1 MLVKSKVKSRFLCEK
16 CGNESPQWEGKCS
29 FCGEWNTLVEFSQD
43 NANPS
48 NSRNWFGQGSLPAQK
63 LSEISLQELPRF
75 PLTSLEVSRVLGG
88 GIVPGTVVLLSGDP
102 GIGKS
107 TLLLQTAADV
117 AVSNGSALYVTG
129 EESMAQVK
137 MRADRLGIDVDNLL
151 LLQTTVLAEIMDHLD
166 RIKPSLAVVDSI
178 QTVYDDSSSATPGS
192 VTQVRDCT
200 RVLIQW
206 AKTSGVPIILTGHV
220 TKGGDIAGPRLLEHM
235 VDVVLYMEGESISSW
250 RLLRAQ
256 KNRFGSSNEVG
267 VFEMSNSGLIDI
279 SDPSK
284 AFLSERKEGTLG
296 SIVVPTLEGTR
307 PILVEV
313 QALTSQSTLPSPRR
327 VATGV
332 EFNRLLLICAVLS
345 RRAGIS
351 LANQD
356 IVVNV
361 TGGLRL
367 SEPAVDLGIALAI
380 VSSLKNIPV
389 KSNVAAFGEIGL
401 NGEIRGVPHFARRI
415 EEASRLNLQGCLI
428 PASPNIE
435 KDHLQGFK
443 TITVETVTQA
453 MQLSFSK

>member
-1 MLVKSKVKSRFLCEK
+1 MVKSKVKSRFLCEK

-29 FCGEWNTLVEFSQD
+29 FCGEWNTLVEFLQD

-48 NSRNWFGQGSLPAQK
+48 NSRNWVGQRSLPPQK
-63 LSEISLQELPRF
+63 LSEISLQELSRF

-107 TLLLQTAADV
+107 TLLLQMAADI
-117 AVSNGSALYVTG
+117 AVSNGSSLYVTG

-137 MRADRLGIDVDNLL
+137 MRADRLGINVDNLL
-151 LLQTTVLAEIMDHLD
+151 LLQTTVLAEIIDHLD

-206 AKTSGVPIILTGHV
+206 AKTNGVPIILTGHV

-250 RLLRAQ
+250 RLLRAE

-327 VATGV
+327 VATGL

-401 NGEIRGVPHFARRI
+401 NGEIRGVPHFGRRI

-428 PASPNIE
+428 PASSNIE
-435 KDHLQGFK
+435 KGHLQGFK
-443 TITVETVTQA
+443 TTTVETITQA
-453 MQLSFSK
+453 MQVSFSK

>member
-1 MLVKSKVKSRFLCEK
+1 VLVKSKVKSRFLCEN

-29 FCGEWNTLVEFSQD
+29 FCGKWNTLVEFLQD
-43 NANPS
+43 SGNPS
-48 NSRNWFGQGSLPAQK
+48 NARNWFGRLSLPAKK
-63 LSEISLQELPRF
+63 LSEVSLQELPRF
-75 PLTSLEVSRVLGG
+75 LLTSLEFNRVLGG
-88 GIVPGTVVLLSGDP
+88 GIVPGTVVLLSGEP

-117 AVSNGSALYVTG
+117 AASNGSSLYVTG

-151 LLQTTVLAEIMDHLD
+151 LLQTTVLAEIIDHLD

-178 QTVYDDSSSATPGS
+178 QTIYDDSSSATPGS

-250 RLLRAQ
+250 RLLRAE

-267 VFEMSNSGLIDI
+267 VFEMSDSGLVDI

-284 AFLSERKEGTLG
+284 ALLSERKEGTLG
-296 SIVVPTLEGTR
+296 SIVVPTLEGSR

-327 VATGV
+327 VATGI

-367 SEPAVDLGIALAI
+367 SEPAVDIGIALAI

-389 KSNVAAFGEIGL
+389 KPNIAAFGEIGL

-415 EEASRLNLQGCLI
+415 EEASRLNLQECLI
-428 PASPNIE
+428 PASPKIE
-435 KDHLQGFK
+435 RDHLRGFK
-443 TITVETVTQA
+443 TTTIETITQA

>member
-1 MLVKSKVKSRFLCEK
+1 VLVKSKVKSRFLCEK

-250 RLLRAQ
+250 RLLRAE

>member
-1 MLVKSKVKSRFLCEK
+1 MLVKSKAKSVFLCEN
-16 CGNESPQWEGKCS
+16 CSNESPRWEGKCP
-29 FCGEWNTLVEFSQD
+29 FCGEWNTLVEFLHD
-43 NANPS
+43 NVKPPNA
-48 NSRNWFGQGSLPAQK
+48 RNWLGQSSLPAKK
-63 LSEISLQELPRF
+63 LSEVSLQELPRF

-88 GIVPGTVVLLSGDP
+88 GIVPGTVILLSGEP

-117 AVSNGSALYVTG
+117 AATKGSSLYVTG
-129 EESMAQVK
+129 EESMPQVK
-137 MRADRLGIDVDNLL
+137 MRADRLSIDVDNLF
-151 LLQTTVLAEIMDHLD
+151 LLQTTVLAEIIDHLE

-178 QTVYDDSSSATPGS
+178 QTIYDDSLSATPGS
-192 VTQVRDCT
+192 VAQVRDCT
-200 RVLIQW
+200 RVLMQW

-250 RLLRAQ
+250 RLLRAE

-267 VFEMSNSGLIDI
+267 VFEMSDSGLVDI

-296 SIVVPTLEGTR
+296 SIVVPTLEGSR

-327 VATGV
+327 VATGI

-389 KSNVAAFGEIGL
+389 KSNTAACGEIGL
-401 NGEIRGVPHFARRI
+401 NGEIRGVPHLGRRI
-415 EEASRLNLQGCLI
+415 EEASRLNFQECLI

-435 KDHLQGFK
+435 KNHLRGFK
-443 TITVETVTQA
+443 TTAIETITQA

>member
-1 MLVKSKVKSRFLCEK
+1 
-16 CGNESPQWEGKCS
+16 
-29 FCGEWNTLVEFSQD
+29 
-43 NANPS
+43 
-48 NSRNWFGQGSLPAQK
+48 
-63 LSEISLQELPRF
+63 
-75 PLTSLEVSRVLGG
+75 
-88 GIVPGTVVLLSGDP
+88 
-102 GIGKS
+102 
-107 TLLLQTAADV
+107 
-117 AVSNGSALYVTG
+117 
-129 EESMAQVK
+129 MAQVK

-250 RLLRAQ
+250 RLLRAE